1 MNVFAICDKHS
12 SLLRNGINY
21 EHKKFYDTGP
31 CLITNAIALVIV
43 AWHQSYET
51 YCREV
56 LLKGK
61 APLILLIQI
70 AR

>member
-1 MNVFAICDKHS
+1 MFVIGDKGCR
-12 SLLRNGINY
+12 LLRNGINY

-31 CLITNAIALVIV
+31 CSITNAVALGIV
-43 AWHQSYET
+43 AWYQPYET

-61 APLILLIQI
+61 VLLIQI
-70 AR
+70 AS